1 MREVAVVIAAGGRG
15 KRMGGTLPKQFLRLG
30 GVPVLQRTVA
40 AFHGIRAV
48 RMIILVVPPVHVA
61 RTRSLVRRAGFTKV
75 AGIVSGGKE
84 RQDSVWSGLEA
95 CRGRA
100 DLVLVHDA
108 VRPLVERSLITAVI
122 RAAGRYAAA
131 VAAVR
136 TKDTIK
142 VEARRRPGYFSH
154 TLPRE
159 GLWSVQTPQG
169 FRFDILW
176 RAHRKARREGFVGT
190 DEASLVERLGVH
202 VRIVPGSERNIKI
215 TTPADR
221 RLAESL
227 LERG

>member
-15 KRMGGTLPKQFLRLG
+15 RRMGGSLPKQFLRLG
-30 GVPVLQRTVA
+30 GTPVLQRTVA
-40 AFHGIRAV
+40 AFHGIPAV
-48 RMIILVVPPVHVA
+48 RWIFLVVPRAHLA

-75 AGIVSGGKE
+75 AGIVPGGKE
-84 RQDSVWSGLEA
+84 RQDSVWSGLAA

-100 DLVLVHDA
+100 DVVLVHDA
-108 VRPLVERSLITAVI
+108 ARPLVERSVIAAVI
-122 RAAGRYAAA
+122 RAANRYGAA

-142 VEARRRPGYFSH
+142 VESRRRPGYFSR
-154 TLPRE
+154 TLPRD

-176 RAHRKARREGFVGT
+176 RAHRRARRAGFVGT
-190 DEASLVERLGVH
+190 DEASLVERLGVP

-215 TTPADR
+215 TTPEDR

-227 LERG
+227 LDRG

>member
-30 GVPVLQRTVA
+30 GIPILQRTVA

-48 RMIILVVPPVHVA
+48 RTILLVVPSGYVA
-61 RTRSLVRRAGFTKV
+61 RTRSMVRRAGFTKV
-75 AGIVSGGKE
+75 AGVVAGGEE
-84 RQDSVWSGLEA
+84 RQDSVLNGLAA

-108 VRPLVERSLITAVI
+108 VRPLVERAVIDGVI
-122 RAAGRYAAA
+122 RAAGRYGAAAAA
-131 VAAVR
+131 VK
-136 TKDTIK
+136 TKDTVK
-142 VEARRRPGYFSH
+142 VEARRRPGMFSH

-169 FRFDILW
+169 FRFEILW
-176 RAHRKARREGFVGT
+176 RAHRKARQAGFVGT
-190 DEASLVERLGVH
+190 DEASLVERIGLP
-202 VRIVPGSERNIKI
+202 VRIVRGSERNIKI

-221 RLAESL
+221 RLAEFL
-227 LERG
+227 LKRR